1 MLKINMKYRK
11 GTLIV
16 EIKGRLNKFNSYKLN
31 DYLVEVIMKHD
42 IKKVVYDT
50 KYLTYIDLVGLKV
63 LKRGVFAVKENG
75 GKIWFSKNSQIL
87 NLT

>member
-50 KYLTYIDLVGLKV
+50 KYLTYIDLVGLEWRKDMV
-63 LKRGVFAVKENG
+63 
-75 GKIWFSKNSQIL
+75 FSKFSNIKI
-87 NLT
+87 NLEEMI

>member
-11 GTLIV
+11 GTLIL
-16 EIKGRLNKFNSYKLN
+16 EIKGRLDKFNSYKLN

-63 LKRGVFAVKENG
+63 LKRGVFAVKKNG
-75 GKIWFSKNSQIL
+75 GNIWFSKNSQIL

>member
-11 GTLIV
+11 GTLIL
-16 EIKGRLNKFNSYKLN
+16 EIKGRLDKFNSYKLN

-63 LKRGVFAVKENG
+63 LKRGVFDVKENG
-75 GKIWFSKNSQIL
+75 GNIWFSKNSQIL